1 MRNKMNMEKKHLV
14 GLLAAASVVSLF
26 LAGNVMAE
34 ENSKKDNYA
43 QLKVGMFQPTGDL
56 EDADF
61 DNGGAVSVVY
71 GRYLNK
77 YLVLEVGFDVFGA
90 DQTLRG
96 ANSQAGRYTQDNTLV
111 GTAALVTLKGEF
123 SAGPVDLFCGV
134 GGGIYAV
141 TLSSEIDSSRFGDL
155 DTDDSDGVFG
165 VHVVAGANYNINE
178 RFFIGLE
185 GKYRWTDDVDIRESI
200 ASIPVE
206 YTGDLSGYTVTFNAG
221 FRF

>member
-1 MRNKMNMEKKHLV
+1 MREKMNMGKKQLV
-14 GLLAAASVVSLF
+14 GLLAAVNVVSLCM
-26 LAGNVMAE
+26 AGNVMAE
-34 ENSKKDNYA
+34 ENPKKSNYA
-43 QLKVGMFQPTGDL
+43 QLKVGMFQPTGDM
-56 EDADF
+56 EDADY
-61 DNGGAVSVVY
+61 DNGAAVSAVY

-77 YLVLEVGFDVFGA
+77 YLVLEAGFDVFGS
-90 DQTLRG
+90 DQTVRG
-96 ANSQAGRYTQDNTLV
+96 SNSQAGNYIQDNTLV
-111 GTAALVTLKGEF
+111 GTAGLVTLKGEY

-141 TLSSEIDSSRFGDL
+141 TLASEIDSSRLGDL

-178 RFFIGLE
+178 RFFVGVE
-185 GKYRWTDDVDIRESI
+185 GKYRWTDDVDILESV

-206 YTGDLSGYTVTFNAG
+206 YTGDLSGYMVTFNAG